1 MEADVDA
8 RGDQAERQ
16 RRANRDT
23 KVGALIVA
31 AAIGLV
37 AVLLVSAG
45 GRSDRWVSDPAGTWS
60 PDGSRIVYLD
70 PEDRIIVV
78 DVETGHHSSVAEG
91 REAIWLGGHT
101 LLVEV

>member
-1 MEADVDA
+1 VC
-8 RGDQAERQ
+8 
-16 RRANRDT
+16 
-23 KVGALIVA
+23 
-31 AAIGLV
+31 
-37 AVLLVSAG
+37 
-45 GRSDRWVSDPAGTWS
+45 
-60 PDGSRIVYLD
+60 LD